1 MIGIST
7 DKKAWTTQLIC
18 IFLGSL
24 SSKKVRY
31 FPCSILAEGR
41 IAPRLGT
48 TNHSSSGKHLME
60 TGDDP
65 PTRRRSDLASG
76 LYQTQGGHQ
85 SFLSH
90 HRTEGLGVDPL
101 GITGYTPAL
110 EYLAAA

>member
-1 MIGIST
+1 
-7 DKKAWTTQLIC
+7 
-18 IFLGSL
+18 
-24 SSKKVRY
+24 
-31 FPCSILAEGR
+31 
-41 IAPRLGT
+41 
-48 TNHSSSGKHLME
+48 ME